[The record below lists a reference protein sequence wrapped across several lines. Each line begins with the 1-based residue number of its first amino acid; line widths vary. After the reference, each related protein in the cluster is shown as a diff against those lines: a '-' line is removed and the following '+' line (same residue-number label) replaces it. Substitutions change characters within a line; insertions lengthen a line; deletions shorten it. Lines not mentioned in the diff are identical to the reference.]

1 MLSSTMQV
9 FKDQADWRH
18 VFGSNSSHF
27 QTKSAHPFARKSIHP
42 AQSKIRDGLRAL
54 LKEFCTD
61 TTIHGL
67 RNIESGRSLLE
78 WLWWLVVV
86 VLSVCCCAM
95 LIQKVYNKWG
105 SNPVIVSLDDTP
117 TKIWD
122 IPFPAITVCP
132 EAKIN
137 SLVMNFT
144 DDFNTYF
151 HIKDKLNQ
159 KRCCWVRCVS

>member
-1 MLSSTMQV
+1 MQV
-9 FKDQADWRH
+9 FKDQCLQRH
-18 VFGSNSSHF
+18 VIGSNSPLF
-27 QTKSAHPFARKSIHP
+27 QPKSAHLFARKSIHP
-42 AQSKIRDGLRAL
+42 EPSKNSGGKIRDGLRAL
-54 LKEFCTD
+54 LQEFCTD

-78 WLWWLVVV
+78 RLWWLVVV
-86 VLSVCCCAM
+86 VLSVFCCAM
-95 LIQKVYNKWG
+95 LIQKVYHKWD

-122 IPFPAITVCP
+122 VPFPAITVCP

-144 DDFNTYF
+144 EDFNRYF
-151 HIKDKLNQ
+151 HSKDKLDQ
-159 KRCCWVRCVS
+159 KRCCWVRCVP